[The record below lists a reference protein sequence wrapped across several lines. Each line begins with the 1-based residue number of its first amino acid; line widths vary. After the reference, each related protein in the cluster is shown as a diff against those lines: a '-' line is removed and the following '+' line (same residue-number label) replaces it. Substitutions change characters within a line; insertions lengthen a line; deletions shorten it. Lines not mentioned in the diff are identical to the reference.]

1 MTWDHLIYFA
11 VAAAFFWIAGSVTSF
26 FDRRKASLWSLIV
39 YSTGIII
46 YSSFIIAFWISL
58 KRPPLVTMGETR
70 LWYSLFLTLAG
81 LITYIRWKYKWVL
94 SLTTVMALVFLVINI
109 LRPEIH
115 NRVLMPAL
123 QSIWFIPHVTVYM
136 FSYALLACTFLLALA
151 GLIRPSLNVLDA
163 IDKLC
168 RAGLSFFTIG
178 MLLGALW
185 AKQAWGDY
193 WSWDPKETWAAL
205 TWLLYVFSFHIKN
218 IRPKAKKQLYV
229 SLIVA
234 FLALQ
239 ICWYGLQYLPSA
251 RGSMHNYALN
261 IKR

>member
-1 MTWDHLIYFA
+1 MTWEHFIYFA
-11 VAAAFFWIAGSVTSF
+11 IATACCWIAGSVTAF
-26 FDRRKASLWSLIV
+26 LNHRNTFLWSAVV
-39 YSTGIII
+39 YATGIVV
-46 YSSFIIAFWISL
+46 YASFIVAFWIFL
-58 KRPPLVTMGETR
+58 QRPPLVTMGETR
-70 LWYSLFLTLAG
+70 LWYSLFLAMAG
-81 LITYIRWKYKWVL
+81 LITYIRWRYKWIL
-94 SLTTVMALVFLVINI
+94 SLTTVMALVFLLINI

-115 NRVLMPAL
+115 NQVLMPAL
-123 QSIWFIPHVTVYM
+123 QSVWFIPHVTVYM

-151 GLIRPSLNVLDA
+151 GLIRPSLNVLPA

-168 RAGLSFFTIG
+168 RAGLSFFTVG

-185 AKQAWGDY
+185 AKQAWGNY
-193 WSWDPKETWAAL
+193 WNWDPKETWAAI
-205 TWLLYVFSFHIKN
+205 TWLLYVFYFHLKS
-218 IRPKAKKQLYV
+218 IRPKAYKYIYV

>member
-1 MTWDHLIYFA
+1 MVLDRLFHGNYHLQHF
-11 VAAAFFWIAGSVTSF
+11 
-26 FDRRKASLWSLIV
+26 
-39 YSTGIII
+39 YSRFLGI
-46 YSSFIIAFWISL
+46 F
-58 KRPPLVTMGETR
+58 KTPPIGNYGETR

-81 LITYIRWKYKWVL
+81 LITYMRWKYKWIL
-94 SLTTVMALVFLVINI
+94 SLTTVMAVVFLVINL

-168 RAGLSFFTIG
+168 RAGLSFFTVG

-193 WSWDPKETWAAL
+193 WSWDPKETWAAI
-205 TWLLYVFSFHIKN
+205 TWLLYVFSFHIKS
-218 IRPKAKKQLYV
+218 ILPKAKKQLYV

>member
-1 MTWDHLIYFA
+1 MTWEHLISFA
-11 VAAAFFWIAGSVTSF
+11 SAAAVCWITGSVLAF
-26 FDRRKASLWSLIV
+26 LHHPKASAWSMIS
-39 YSTGIII
+39 YGTGILV
-46 YSSFIIAFWISL
+46 YASFITGFWISL
-58 KRPPLVTMGETR
+58 DRPPLVTMGETR

-81 LITYIRWKYKWVL
+81 LVTYIRWRYKWIL
-94 SLTTVMALVFLVINI
+94 SLTTVMSLVFIAVNI

-151 GLIRPSLNVLDA
+151 GLVKPSLNVLPA
-163 IDKLC
+163 IDTLC
-168 RAGLSFFTIG
+168 RAGLSFFTAG

-193 WSWDPKETWAAL
+193 WSWDPKETWAAV
-205 TWLLYVFSFHIKN
+205 TWLLYVLYFHLKE
-218 IRPKAKKQLYV
+218 IRPGAKKMIFI
-229 SLIVA
+229 SLILA
-234 FLALQ
+234 FLSLQ
-239 ICWYGLQYLPSA
+239 ICWYGQQYLPSA

-261 IKR
+261 TD